1 MELTDV
7 KNYLNI
13 TYEDEDIDRKLE
25 GIVRR
30 AESHIREVTA
40 AEENELTDT
49 ESQLVLD
56 CCRYIFNDAFEDF
69 DGNFLGVINGARAKR
84 ETAAMEG

>member
-1 MELTDV
+1 MELSEV
-7 KNYLNI
+7 RNYLNI
-13 TYEDEDIDRKLE
+13 TYDDEEIDRKLE
-25 GIVRR
+25 GILKR
-30 AESHIREVTA
+30 AESHIRDVTA
-40 AEENELTDT
+40 AEDNELTDT

-84 ETAAMEG
+84 EIAAMEG

>member
-1 MELTDV
+1 MELSEV

-40 AEENELTDT
+40 AEVLTIACRLHALWHTGEKRNPVSALFLTAVNLVCGFLKKKIYRKKT
-49 ESQLVLD
+49 ES
-56 CCRYIFNDAFEDF
+56 
-69 DGNFLGVINGARAKR
+69 
-84 ETAAMEG
+84 